1 MKYEDIWKPLVC
13 RYGEKEA
20 KAITRYLL
28 EVGYGLSMTD
38 ILCGATEQLPPDE
51 MGENLRRLLKGEPV
65 QYVVGKAEFG
75 GRTFKVTPDVLI
87 PRPETYELC
96 QWIEGIEERLREG
109 RRVGDGMSGMG
120 ERSSGMREERREER
134 DFSVLDIGT
143 GSGCI
148 AITLALD
155 IPNAQV
161 EAWDISEKAINIAR
175 QNAKSLNAQVCFRL
189 VDALN
194 VSPKDSS
201 LFTLHSSLNV
211 IISNPPYICKKE
223 AASMEQHVL
232 DHEPHQALFVP
243 DEDPLVFYKAIGQ
256 YACHA
261 LANHGCLF
269 FEINPLYATEITKML
284 DEMGFFEIETRK
296 DQFGKVRFVRARKEL

>member
-1 MKYEDIWKPLVC
+1 
-13 RYGEKEA
+13 
-20 KAITRYLL
+20 
-28 EVGYGLSMTD
+28 
-38 ILCGATEQLPPDE
+38 
-51 MGENLRRLLKGEPV
+51 V

-96 QWIEGIEERLREG
+96 QWVVEEK
-109 RRVGDGMSGMG
+109 
-120 ERSSGMREERREER
+120 REERREER

-155 IPNAQV
+155 IPDAQV
-161 EAWDISEKAINIAR
+161 EAWDISEGALSIAR
-175 QNAKSLNAQVCFRL
+175 QNVEDLHAHVDFKQV
-189 VDALN
+189 N
-194 VSPKDSS
+194 VLSS
-201 LFTLHSSLNV
+201 LPKQGGPEWVFIV
-211 IISNPPYICKKE
+211 SNPPYICKKDS
-223 AASMEQHVL
+223 ASMEQHVL

-261 LANHGCLF
+261 LANHGYLF

>member
-13 RYGEKEA
+13 RYGDKEA

-96 QWIEGIEERLREG
+96 QWVVEEK
-109 RRVGDGMSGMG
+109 
-120 ERSSGMREERREER
+120 REERREER

-155 IPNAQV
+155 IPDAQV
-161 EAWDISEKAINIAR
+161 EAWDISEGALSIAR
-175 QNAKSLNAQVCFRL
+175 QNVEDLHAHVDFKQV
-189 VDALN
+189 N
-194 VSPKDSS
+194 VLSS
-201 LFTLHSSLNV
+201 LPKQGGPEWVF

-261 LANHGCLF
+261 LANHGYLF

-284 DEMGFFEIETRK
+284 DVMGFFEIETRK

>member
-1 MKYEDIWKPLVC
+1 MKYEDIWKPLVS
-13 RYGEKEA
+13 RYGDKEA

-38 ILCGATEQLPPDE
+38 ILCGAAEQLPPDE

-75 GRTFKVTPDVLI
+75 RRTFKVTPDVLI

-96 QWIEGIEERLREG
+96 QWIKEIEEREI
-109 RRVGDGMSGMG
+109 
-120 ERSSGMREERREER
+120 EEREERREER
-134 DFSVLDIGT
+134 EYPILDIGT

-155 IPNAQV
+155 IPNAHV

>member
-13 RYGEKEA
+13 RYGDKEA

-38 ILCGATEQLPPDE
+38 ILCGAAEQLPPDE

-75 GRTFKVTPDVLI
+75 GRIFKVTPDVLI

-96 QWIEGIEERLREG
+96 QWIEEIEERG
-109 RRVGDGMSGMG
+109 
-120 ERSSGMREERREER
+120 ERREER
-134 DFSVLDIGT
+134 GYPILDIGT

-161 EAWDISEKAINIAR
+161 EAWDISEGALSIAR
-175 QNAKSLNAQVCFRL
+175 QNVKDLHAHVDFKQV
-189 VDALN
+189 N
-194 VSPKDSS
+194 VLSS
-201 LFTLHSSLNV
+201 LPKQGGPEWVF

-243 DEDPLVFYKAIGQ
+243 DEDTLVFYKAIGQ
-256 YACHA
+256 YACYA

>member
-13 RYGEKEA
+13 RYGDKEA

-96 QWIEGIEERLREG
+96 QWVVEEK
-109 RRVGDGMSGMG
+109 
-120 ERSSGMREERREER
+120 REERREER

-155 IPNAQV
+155 IPRAKV
-161 EAWDISEKAINIAR
+161 EAWDISEGALSIAR
-175 QNAKSLNAQVCFRL
+175 QNVEDLHAHVDFKQV
-189 VDALN
+189 N
-194 VSPKDSS
+194 VLSS
-201 LFTLHSSLNV
+201 LPKQGGPEWVF

>member
-13 RYGEKEA
+13 RYGDKEA

-38 ILCGATEQLPPDE
+38 ILCGAAEQLPPDE

-96 QWIEGIEERLREG
+96 QWIEEIEERG
-109 RRVGDGMSGMG
+109 
-120 ERSSGMREERREER
+120 ERREER

-155 IPNAQV
+155 IPHAQV
-161 EAWDISEKAINIAR
+161 EAWDISEGALSIAR
-175 QNAKSLNAQVCFRL
+175 QNVEDLHAHVDFKQV
-189 VDALN
+189 N
-194 VSPKDSS
+194 VLSS
-201 LFTLHSSLNV
+201 LPKQGGPEWVF

-256 YACHA
+256 YACYA

>member
-1 MKYEDIWKPLVC
+1 MKYEDIWT
-13 RYGEKEA
+13 
-20 KAITRYLL
+20 ITRYLL

-38 ILCGATEQLPPDE
+38 ILCGAAEQLPPDE

-96 QWIEGIEERLREG
+96 QWVVEEK
-109 RRVGDGMSGMG
+109 
-120 ERSSGMREERREER
+120 REERREER

-155 IPNAQV
+155 IPHAQV
-161 EAWDISEKAINIAR
+161 EAWDISEGALSIAR
-175 QNAKSLNAQVCFRL
+175 QNVEDLHAHVDFKQV
-189 VDALN
+189 N
-194 VSPKDSS
+194 VLSS
-201 LFTLHSSLNV
+201 LPKQGGPEWVF

-261 LANHGCLF
+261 LANHGYLF

-284 DEMGFFEIETRK
+284 DVMGFFEIETRK

>member
-13 RYGEKEA
+13 RYGDKEA

-38 ILCGATEQLPPDE
+38 ILCGAAEQLPPDE

-96 QWIEGIEERLREG
+96 QWVVEEK
-109 RRVGDGMSGMG
+109 
-120 ERSSGMREERREER
+120 REERREER

-155 IPNAQV
+155 IPHAQV
-161 EAWDISEKAINIAR
+161 EAWDISEGALSIAR
-175 QNAKSLNAQVCFRL
+175 QNVKDLHAHVDFKQVNVLGSL
-189 VDALN
+189 
-194 VSPKDSS
+194 PKQGGPEWV
-201 LFTLHSSLNV
+201 F

-261 LANHGCLF
+261 LANHGYLF

>member
-13 RYGEKEA
+13 RYGDKEA

-96 QWIEGIEERLREG
+96 QWVVEEK
-109 RRVGDGMSGMG
+109 
-120 ERSSGMREERREER
+120 REERREER

-161 EAWDISEKAINIAR
+161 EAWDISEGALSIAR
-175 QNAKSLNAQVCFRL
+175 QNVEDLHAHVDFKQV
-189 VDALN
+189 N
-194 VSPKDSS
+194 VLSS
-201 LFTLHSSLNV
+201 LPKQGGPEWVF

-232 DHEPHQALFVP
+232 NHEPHQALFVP

-261 LANHGCLF
+261 LANHGYLF

-296 DQFGKVRFVRARKEL
+296 DQFGKVRFVRARKDL

>member
-1 MKYEDIWKPLVC
+1 MKYEDIWKPLVS
-13 RYGEKEA
+13 RYGDKEA

-38 ILCGATEQLPPDE
+38 ILCGAAEQLPPDE

-96 QWIEGIEERLREG
+96 QWIEEIEERG
-109 RRVGDGMSGMG
+109 YPI
-120 ERSSGMREERREER
+120 
-134 DFSVLDIGT
+134 LDIGT

-148 AITLALD
+148 AINLALD
-155 IPNAQV
+155 IPHAQV
-161 EAWDISEKAINIAR
+161 EAWDLSEKAINIAR

-201 LFTLHSSLNV
+201 LHSRAELAYPLPFTLHSSLNV

-261 LANHGCLF
+261 LANHGYLF

>member
-13 RYGEKEA
+13 RYGDKEA

-96 QWIEGIEERLREG
+96 QWVVEEK
-109 RRVGDGMSGMG
+109 
-120 ERSSGMREERREER
+120 REERREER

-148 AITLALD
+148 AITLALG
-155 IPNAQV
+155 IPDAQV
-161 EAWDISEKAINIAR
+161 EAWDISEGALSIAR
-175 QNAKSLNAQVCFRL
+175 QNVKDLHAHVDFKQV
-189 VDALN
+189 N
-194 VSPKDSS
+194 VLSS
-201 LFTLHSSLNV
+201 LPKQGGPEWVF

>member
-1 MKYEDIWKPLVC
+1 MKYEDIWKPLVS
-13 RYGEKEA
+13 RYGDKEA

-96 QWIEGIEERLREG
+96 QWIEEIEERLREG

-155 IPNAQV
+155 IPHAQV
-161 EAWDISEKAINIAR
+161 EAWDISEGALSIAR
-175 QNAKSLNAQVCFRL
+175 QNVEDLHAHVDFKQV
-189 VDALN
+189 N
-194 VSPKDSS
+194 VLSS
-201 LFTLHSSLNV
+201 LPKQGGPEWVFIV
-211 IISNPPYICKKE
+211 SNPPYICKKE
-223 AASMEQHVL
+223 AAGMEQHVL